1 MNLKLKNKKVFIC
14 SADTDLGAACVAEY
28 LKQGSKINATC
39 LSAKKLKR
47 LLKRFGAD
55 ENDKNL
61 NILINDIS
69 SEKDRLIVKKSVQL
83 TDILITH
90 VPGPPSGD
98 FLKWTNEDWLKS
110 FNDIFLTSAQLI
122 NFALPRMR
130 DKRSGSIINISSM
143 TTNFPMHNLELSTVS
158 RTALEGFTKS
168 IAKKNDF
175 PGININSILPGYF
188 LTESLENFIKSNP
201 EPDQENIKLKLL
213 EKIPVGRFGKPEDFA
228 KLCCFLSSEY
238 GRFISGQ
245 SILINGGQVA

>member
-1 MNLKLKNKKVFIC
+1 
-14 SADTDLGAACVAEY
+14 
-28 LKQGSKINATC
+28 
-39 LSAKKLKR
+39 
-47 LLKRFGAD
+47 
-55 ENDKNL
+55 
-61 NILINDIS
+61 
-69 SEKDRLIVKKSVQL
+69 
-83 TDILITH
+83 
-90 VPGPPSGD
+90 
-98 FLKWTNEDWLKS
+98 
-110 FNDIFLTSAQLI
+110 
-122 NFALPRMR
+122 
-130 DKRSGSIINISSM
+130 M

-228 KLCCFLSSEY
+228 KLCCFVSSEY

-245 SILINGGQVA
+245 SILINGGQVAQFDKSKCRIGFSVRKIKKDPTGIKNILTIDIEYFNADS